1 MQKRSSNDV
10 NQIAVSALAEVTRAA
25 LRQALTDATTG
36 PAQDEIP
43 MLKRSSN
50 EANHNDVNQ
59 AAASVLAEV
68 TQAAEDAPAKDPA
81 AVALGRKGGLKGG
94 KARAA
99 SLSAAKR
106 ARIARKAAKAR
117 WKKR

>member
-1 MQKRSSNDV
+1 MQKRSSNDA
-10 NQIAVSALAEVTRAA
+10 NQIAASALADVTRAA
-25 LRQALTDATTG
+25 LRQALTDAATG
-36 PAQDEIP
+36 PAPDEIP

-50 EANHNDVNQ
+50 ETTHNDVHQ
-59 AAASVLAEV
+59 TAAEV
-68 TQAAEDAPAKDPA
+68 TQAAEDAPAKNPA

-94 KARAA
+94 KARAE